1 MRQLLRSVGI
11 LILLLGVAG
20 PVLLQAAAPPV
31 RQKKGPK
38 VKEKGPPAGK
48 AGALPNMRFQHK
60 DRQRRTRT
68 FVLEGTSGTADYYPG
83 GARRKDKLVFVR
95 RATIGP
101 VSGWVYQ
108 VEREGKKRPVWLFF
122 ASKPTITR
130 GGKKLYLV
138 LYTVRPPDMRGKQW
152 WQPLAPLG
160 AVGTPL
166 EKEKEADA

>member
-1 MRQLLRSVGI
+1 MRQLLKYVGI

-31 RQKKGPK
+31 RQKK
-38 VKEKGPPAGK
+38 KEKGPPAGK
-48 AGALPNMRFQHK
+48 AVALPNMRFQHQ

-68 FVLEGTSGTADYYPG
+68 FVLEGKSGTADYYPG
-83 GARRKDKLVFVR
+83 GVRRKDKLVFVR

-152 WQPLAPLG
+152 WQPLPPPLG

-166 EKEKEADA
+166 EKEKPADA